1 MFLARSLHR
10 ASAPRPQGLNAMN
23 SRRDF
28 GNLLGAMQMEDVRR
42 SSAQC
47 IAAASMAVSPRAEGR
62 ARGLC
67 LLRIIAAPFDRGQK
81 RLKDHY

>member
-1 MFLARSLHR
+1 MFSECLFRSKRSTMRSTDGDFGVFLARSLHR

-47 IAAASMAVSPRAEGR
+47 IAAASMAVSPRAE
-62 ARGLC
+62 L
-67 LLRIIAAPFDRGQK
+67 
-81 RLKDHY
+81 